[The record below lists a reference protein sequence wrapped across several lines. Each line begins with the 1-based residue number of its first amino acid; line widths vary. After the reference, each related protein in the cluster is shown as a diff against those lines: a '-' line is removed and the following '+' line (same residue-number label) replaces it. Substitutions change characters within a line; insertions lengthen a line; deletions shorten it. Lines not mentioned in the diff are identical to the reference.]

1 MNDACESA
9 DEAASGAAVAEAM
22 GEPSPAPSRLVM
34 TFIRV
39 ALLCVATLSVVSCGF
54 GSRKTEDAT
63 ATIETVKKAHD
74 AYVAAINT
82 NEVDL
87 WLESLGDDVVYLVPN
102 QQALVGKDAVG
113 VWVRRY
119 LQEVTTRWTK
129 SVQDVQVSGDWALG
143 RYIYTASDSVVI
155 HDPETEGGG
164 TANDSGWGLV
174 VYHRDRR
181 GVWRVARDAWG
192 SDRPAR

>member
-1 MNDACESA
+1 MGGGS
-9 DEAASGAAVAEAM
+9 VARQ
-22 GEPSPAPSRLVM
+22 RLVM
-34 TFIRV
+34 TRLRF
-39 ALLCVATLSVVSCGF
+39 ALLVVATLSAISCGF

-82 NEVDL
+82 NKVDL
-87 WLESLGDDVVYLVPN
+87 WLETLDDDVVYLVPN
-102 QQALVGKDAVG
+102 QAALVGKDAVG
-113 VWVRRY
+113 EWVRRY
-119 LQEVTTRWTK
+119 LREVTTRWTK